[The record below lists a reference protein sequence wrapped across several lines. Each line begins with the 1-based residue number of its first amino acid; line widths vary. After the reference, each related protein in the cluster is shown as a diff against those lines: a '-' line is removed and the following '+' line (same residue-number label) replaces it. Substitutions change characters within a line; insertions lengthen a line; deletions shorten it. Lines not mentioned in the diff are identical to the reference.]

1 VPRTDKLYLVGF
13 MGAGKST
20 VARAIAARIGWKVL
34 DVDEWIE
41 RREQKAVAD
50 IFRLDGEPYF
60 RAIEREAVRSML
72 PERYAVVATG
82 GGTFAD
88 PDTRAAILAD
98 GTTVWLDVPLSTI
111 VARVPSDGRRPLAA
125 DRAAFEAL
133 YVARA
138 ASYRYAHI
146 RLEGGEGSADALVER
161 LLDRLGW

>member
-1 VPRTDKLYLVGF
+1 MPKADKLYLVGF

-20 VARAIAARIGWKVL
+20 VARAVATRLGWKVL

-41 RREQKAVAD
+41 RREQQTVAE
-50 IFRLDGEPYF
+50 IFRSRGEAYF
-60 RAIEREAVRSML
+60 RAVERESVRWML

-98 GTTVWLDVPLSTI
+98 GTAVWLDVPFATL
-111 VARVPSDGRRPLAA
+111 VERVPSDGRRPLAA

-133 YVARA
+133 YLART

-146 RLEGGEGSADALVER
+146 RLDAGEGSADELVER